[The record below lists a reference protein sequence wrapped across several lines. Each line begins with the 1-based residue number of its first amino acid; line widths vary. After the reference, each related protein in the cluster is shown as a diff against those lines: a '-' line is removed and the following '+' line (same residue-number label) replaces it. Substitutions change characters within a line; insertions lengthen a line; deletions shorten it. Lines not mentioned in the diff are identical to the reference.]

1 MRERQ
6 RAKIRPSKRCL
17 MEKEDVMKRMKF
29 QPAARRGSKKF
40 SQYLRGSTGNGY
52 VAFGKRNGRVSL
64 ARRVFNTLNYI
75 PAAVT
80 TTDVRLH
87 RRDVVTRAFQN
98 DVFVN
103 N

>member
-1 MRERQ
+1 
-6 RAKIRPSKRCL
+6 
-17 MEKEDVMKRMKF
+17 MKRMEF
-29 QPAARRGSKKF
+29 QPRARKGSKKF
-40 SQYLRGSTGNGY
+40 SQYLWGKYAGYGY
-52 VAFGKRNGRVSL
+52 VALGKRNRRVSS
-64 ARRVFNTLNYI
+64 ARRVFNTFNYI